1 MGIVRFVFLVSRFER
16 LERKRCGMELFNS
29 LLITCGISRGSLLA
43 MQRFPYIVPPDADA
57 YFTIVV
63 MRRCRVLCIRR
74 VLV

>member
-43 MQRFPYIVPPDADA
+43 MQRFPYIVPDADA